1 MKLISKLR
9 RQRSL
14 LEYLLLALVFGLVL
28 SLRIRSALFR
38 LPPDPG
44 YYMFDDARHAS
55 FWKVFSYNSWEGY
68 ICILQRLIA
77 LSTKPFP
84 LAYTAILASLI
95 TSLVWVFTGIGV
107 FAVLRAL
114 TKSTSLALLGSA
126 MVIFVP
132 SAAESSVGNIG
143 GVKWQL
149 FILASM
155 IAASPSFYERF
166 KSSAILIF
174 LVSGL
179 SNPIAIL
186 TVIPLFPSLI
196 GSRSKISRMPK
207 VLIICSSCIFAI
219 QLLAFRASG
228 AHTVRSQI
236 VRWKYGQFSS
246 FWNFNFLFPLLLA
259 AVVLIVVLLTFFISH
274 RIMSASMSVAAT
286 ATAVGVISYVQG
298 GLADRY
304 FIAPTVL
311 SWLSLI
317 LLFHESSG
325 VTRAVTRTLLIA
337 TSSIFL
343 IGSITWFQAS
353 SYLNSGPTWSS
364 EISRVRIECIET
376 GYEWVN
382 VNLSLGSVEIR
393 CEDTQPTG
401 S

>member
-95 TSLVWVFTGIGV
+95 TSLVWVFTGVGV
-107 FAVLRAL
+107 FAVLRIL
-114 TKSTSLALLGSA
+114 TRSTSLALLGSA

-207 VLIICSSCIFAI
+207 ILLICSSCIFAI

-304 FIAPTVL
+304 FVAPTVL
-311 SWLSLI
+311 SWVSII

-325 VTRAVTRTLLIA
+325 VARAFTRTLLFA

-364 EISRVRIECIET
+364 EIRRVRIECIET
-376 GYEWVN
+376 GSEWVD
-382 VNLSLGSVEIR
+382 VNLSLGSVAIR
-393 CEDTQPTG
+393 CEDA
-401 S
+401 

>member
-1 MKLISKLR
+1 MNSKILR
-9 RQRSL
+9 LRPWI
-14 LEYLLLALVFGLVL
+14 EYLLLALIFGLVL

-84 LAYTAILASLI
+84 LAYTAILASLM
-95 TSLVWVFTGIGV
+95 TSLVWVFTGVGV
-107 FAVLRAL
+107 FAVLRIL
-114 TKSTSLALLGSA
+114 TKRTSLAILGSA
-126 MVIFVP
+126 MVVFVP
-132 SAAESSVGNIG
+132 SAAESSIGNIG
-143 GVKWQL
+143 GVKWLL
-149 FILASM
+149 FILAAVIS
-155 IAASPSFYERF
+155 AAPSFYQRF
-166 KSSAILIF
+166 KWPSILIF
-174 LVSGL
+174 LLSGL

-196 GSRSKISRMPK
+196 GSSSKISRMPK
-207 VLIICSSCIFAI
+207 ILLICASCTFAI

-228 AHTVRSQI
+228 ANTVRSQI
-236 VRWKYGQFSS
+236 VRWKFGQFSF
-246 FWNFNFLFPLLLA
+246 FWNFNFLFPLLLS
-259 AVVLIVVLLTFFISH
+259 AVVMSVVLLKFFTSH
-274 RIMSASMSVAAT
+274 RIMLVPLSVAAT
-286 ATAVGVISYVQG
+286 AAADGVISYVQG

-304 FIAPTVL
+304 FVAPTVL

-325 VTRAVTRTLLIA
+325 VTRAITRTLLFA

-364 EISRVRIECIET
+364 EISRVRIECMQT
-376 GYEWVN
+376 GAEWID

-393 CEDTQPTG
+393 CSDLDN
-401 S
+401 

>member
-1 MKLISKLR
+1 MVIWITKLR
-9 RQRSL
+9 RQRSW
-14 LEYLLLALVFGLVL
+14 LEYLLLALVFGLAL

-77 LSTKPFP
+77 LSTTPFP

-95 TSLVWVFTGIGV
+95 TSLVWVFTGVGV
-107 FAVLRAL
+107 FAVLRIL
-114 TKSTSLALLGSA
+114 TRSTSLALLGSA

-149 FILASM
+149 FILASVVS
-155 IAASPSFYERF
+155 ACPSFYERF
-166 KSSAILIF
+166 KWPSVLIF
-174 LVSGL
+174 FVSGL

-196 GSRSKISRMPK
+196 GSRSKVSRMPQ
-207 VLIICSSCIFAI
+207 VLLICSSCIFAI

-274 RIMSASMSVAAT
+274 RIMSASMCVAAT
-286 ATAVGVISYVQG
+286 AAAVGVISYVQG

-304 FIAPTVL
+304 FVAPTVL
-311 SWLSLI
+311 SWVSII

-325 VTRAVTRTLLIA
+325 GARAFTRTLLFA

-364 EISRVRIECIET
+364 EIRRVRIECIET
-376 GYEWVN
+376 GSEWVD
-382 VNLSLGSVEIR
+382 VNLSLGSVAIR
-393 CEDTQPTG
+393 CEDA
-401 S
+401 

>member
-1 MKLISKLR
+1 M
-9 RQRSL
+9 
-14 LEYLLLALVFGLVL
+14 LALIFGLVL

-68 ICILQRLIA
+68 ISILPRLLAI
-77 LSTKPFP
+77 STAPFP
-84 LAYTAILASLI
+84 LAYTAIFASFITTLI
-95 TSLVWVFTGIGV
+95 WVLTGVTV
-107 FAVLRAL
+107 FAVLRIL
-114 TKSTSLALLGSA
+114 TKSSLLALLGSA
-126 MVIFVP
+126 IVVLVP
-132 SAAESSVGNIG
+132 SASESSIGNFG
-143 GVKWQL
+143 NAKWQL
-149 FILASM
+149 FILAAVIS
-155 IAASPSFYERF
+155 AAPSFYQRF
-166 KSSAILIF
+166 KWPSILIF

-196 GSRSKISRMPK
+196 GSSSKISRMPK
-207 VLIICSSCIFAI
+207 ILLICASCTFAI

-228 AHTVRSQI
+228 ANTVRSQI
-236 VRWKYGQFSS
+236 VRWKFGQFSF
-246 FWNFNFLFPLLLA
+246 FWNFNFLFPLLLS
-259 AVVLIVVLLTFFISH
+259 AVVMSVVLLKFFASH
-274 RIMSASMSVAAT
+274 RIMLVPLGVAAT
-286 ATAVGVISYVQG
+286 AAAVGVISYVQG

-304 FIAPTVL
+304 FVAPTVL

-325 VTRAVTRTLLIA
+325 VTRAITRTLLFA

-364 EISRVRIECIET
+364 EISRVRIECMQT
-376 GYEWVN
+376 GAEWID

-393 CEDTQPTG
+393 CSDLDN
-401 S
+401 